1 MGDIAVL
8 ACLKEPSVLK
18 KLLAA
23 IGVGTL
29 VALGGAA
36 AAHADVP
43 VTLTAD
49 PSTITLG
56 QSSTLTAAGLEDGL
70 EAIFS
75 ISVPTLPNDEGML
88 DPESVTVAGGTAVT
102 VFTPN
107 AAGTYVIDVSTPF
120 SEGPIASV
128 TVTVQAPPEISLT
141 ADPTTITLGQ
151 SSTITAAGLDDGLQ
165 AIFSISLPVLPNDQG
180 MLNPESVAV
189 AGGTAVTVFTP
200 NAAGTYVID
209 LSTPYSE
216 GPIKSVTI
224 TVLAAPVTPTTP
236 VLPATGG
243 EDVSPLV
250 LWTGIGAVLLGA
262 ALVTAQ
268 AVRNRS
274 QKG

>member
-1 MGDIAVL
+1 M
-8 ACLKEPSVLK
+8 LK
-18 KLLAA
+18 KILAA

-29 VALGGAA
+29 VALGGATA
-36 AAHADVP
+36 AQADVP

-49 PSTITLG
+49 PTTITLG
-56 QSSTLTAAGLEDGL
+56 QSSTITAAGLEDGL

-75 ISVPTLPNDEGML
+75 ISVPILPNDEGML

-128 TVTVQAPPEISLT
+128 EITVQERPAITLT

-151 SSTITAAGLDDGLQ
+151 TSTLTATGLEDGLQ
-165 AIFSISLPVLPNDQG
+165 AIFSISVPVLPNDQG
-180 MLNPESVAV
+180 MLDPESVTV
-189 AGGTAVTVFTP
+189 AGGPAITTFRP

-209 LSTPYSE
+209 LSTQYSE
-216 GPIKSVTI
+216 GPIASVTI

-236 VLPATGG
+236 VLPATGS
-243 EDVSPLV
+243 DVSPFV
-250 LWTGIGAVLLGA
+250 LWSGIGAVLLGA
-262 ALVTAQ
+262 ALIGTQ
-268 AVRNRS
+268 ALRKRS
-274 QKG
+274 QQG